1 MKAGFYQ
8 FMQLVCSGILSLF
21 FSISLNAQP
30 NKMEAAGVYF
40 LKGVMETA
48 SAFELKPDSSFEFFF
63 SQGALDRG
71 GKGKWTIKDGKIIL
85 NSTDKR
91 PPKDY
96 VLVSS
101 KTVPGNFTVIQ
112 MVDKN
117 TMILS
122 YSDVT
127 IKTAGGVLQKST
139 SSSGEVRFPKKNAT
153 EISLLFRLCPD
164 RESVFTVN
172 KDHNYFEFK
181 LEPWI
186 AEVFFQNFILQLSD
200 KTLKGKHPLLEG
212 NEFSYKKEQ

>member
-1 MKAGFYQ
+1 MEP
-8 FMQLVCSGILSLF
+8 I
-21 FSISLNAQP
+21 IAQQH
-30 NKMEAAGVYF
+30 KMEIAGTYF
-40 LKGVMETA
+40 LKGVIETA
-48 SAFELKPDSSFEFFF
+48 SVFDVRADSSFEFFF

-71 GKGKWTIKDGKIIL
+71 GKGKWTVKDGKLIL

-91 PPKDY
+91 PAKDY
-96 VLVSS
+96 QLVSS
-101 KTVPGNFTVIQ
+101 KKIPGNATIIK

-127 IKTAGGVLQKST
+127 IKTAAGNLTEST
-139 SSSGEVRFPKKNAT
+139 NSQGEIQFPKINVT

-186 AEVFFQNFILQLSD
+186 
-200 KTLKGKHPLLEG
+200 
-212 NEFSYKKEQ
+212 